1 MTEFISRR
9 SPVYATRG
17 MVAASQPLAVQ
28 AGLAILERGG
38 NAADAAV
45 ATAAALGVTEPMS
58 TGLGGDCFAL
68 YFEGASAA
76 VSALNSSG
84 RSPAALTLDR
94 VLHEGYNHTLP
105 LRHPYTVTVPGTCA
119 GWFALLERFG
129 SLDMPTV
136 LGPAIRL
143 ADEGFPVAP
152 LTARSWEVSA
162 PGLMEC
168 NPESCV
174 FLPGGRAPRA
184 GEIFRNA
191 ALAASLRAIAE
202 GGPDAF
208 YRGPIGEAIVAAL
221 QSRGGAMTPDDL
233 AEHAATWEAPI
244 SAVYHGIRI
253 HECAPNGQGLAAL
266 IALNILSCFD
276 LAGLGAPL
284 SAPRLHYEIEAM
296 RLALADARWHVA
308 DPAFHSIPLTELLSP
323 AYAAERA
330 KRIDPHAASHEHA
343 PGLAAGADTVYFT
356 VADSFGNICS
366 FVNSNSKPFGAGI
379 VPPGLGFAL
388 QNRGFFF
395 SLDPAHPNALAPR
408 KRPYHTIIA
417 GMATRES
424 DGSAYGGFG
433 VMGGLMQPQ
442 GHAQVVLALLED
454 GLDPQSALDRPRH
467 YLQSGRP
474 DSEVLLEEGIAADTA
489 ADLAARGH
497 RIRLVTGLERVVF
510 GRGQI
515 ILRDP
520 ATGALC
526 GGSDPRSDGCA
537 MGF

>member
-9 SPVYATRG
+9 SPVYAARG

-38 NAADAAV
+38 NAADAAA

-68 YFEGASAA
+68 YYQGATGVVA
-76 VSALNSSG
+76 ALNSSG

-94 VLHEGYNHTLP
+94 VQREGHSDALP
-105 LRHPYTVTVPGTCA
+105 PRHPYAVTVPGTCA
-119 GWFALLERFG
+119 GWFALRERFG
-129 SLDMPTV
+129 SLGMAAV
-136 LGPAIRL
+136 LAPAIRL

-152 LTARSWEVSA
+152 LAARSWEA
-162 PGLMEC
+162 NARMLMES
-168 NPESCV
+168 NPAPCDL
-174 FLPGGRAPRA
+174 LPGGRAPRA
-184 GEIFRNA
+184 GEIVRNA

-208 YRGPIGEAIVAAL
+208 YRGPIAEAIVAAL
-221 QSRGGAMTPDDL
+221 QSRGGAMTLDDL
-233 AEHAATWEAPI
+233 AEHAATWEEPI
-244 SAVYHGIRI
+244 SAVYRGVRI

-266 IALNILSCFD
+266 IALNILSCVD
-276 LAGLGAPL
+276 LGALGAPM

-296 RLALADARWHVA
+296 RLALADARRHVA
-308 DPAFHSIPLTELLSP
+308 DPAFYSIPLKDLLSP
-323 AYAAERA
+323 AYADARA
-330 KRIDPHAASHEHA
+330 RRIDPQAANHEHG
-343 PGLAAGADTVYFT
+343 PGLLGGADTVYFT

-366 FVNSNSKPFGAGI
+366 FVNSNSKPFGTGI

-388 QNRGFFF
+388 QNRGCFF
-395 SLDPAHPNALAPR
+395 SLDPGHPNALAPR

-424 DGSAYGGFG
+424 DGSVYGGFG

-467 YLQSGRP
+467 YLQTGRP
-474 DSEVLLEEGIAADTA
+474 DSDVLLEEGIAQETA

-497 RIRLVTGLERVVF
+497 
-510 GRGQI
+510 
-515 ILRDP
+515 
-520 ATGALC
+520 
-526 GGSDPRSDGCA
+526 
-537 MGF
+537 